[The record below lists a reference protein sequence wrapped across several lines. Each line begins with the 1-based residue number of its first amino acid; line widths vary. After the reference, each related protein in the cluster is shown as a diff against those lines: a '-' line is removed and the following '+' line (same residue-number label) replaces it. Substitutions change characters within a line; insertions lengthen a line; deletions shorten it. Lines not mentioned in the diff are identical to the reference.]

1 MSTPDLETT
10 DATISAQAARIAELE
25 AANAVCRRDIEALMR
40 SADSLEARNTELEA
54 ERDRLK
60 ENLAEEIDARA
71 QDKIDIRARITE
83 LEAERNNYRDLNE
96 NLIDDL
102 NRVRAGVWKL
112 EAERD
117 RLKENLAEEREACAQ
132 DAIDYAGIGW
142 RSGAREGIA
151 ALIRARAALS
161 DPSGE

>member
-1 MSTPDLETT
+1 MTSTFSLMEAALERLH
-10 DATISAQAARIAELE
+10 ARIAELE
-25 AANAVCRRDIEALMR
+25 AALDSMTIERGTAQAERDEILHDKHDRIAGLEAEIARLVDLTPFTTIADLEARNAVCRRDIEALMR
-40 SADSLEARNTELEA
+40 SADSLEARNTE
-54 ERDRLK
+54 
-60 ENLAEEIDARA
+60 
-71 QDKIDIRARITE
+71 
-83 LEAERNNYRDLNE
+83 
-96 NLIDDL
+96 
-102 NRVRAGVWKL
+102 L